1 MGGGLDGFAD
11 GGFNGEAMKGRHR
24 VREMVLSCLYAAET
38 EGGEP
43 NAILKARLGDG
54 HLDEREKVF
63 ARALFENTLASREK
77 LDAEIEPKLKNW
89 KLARIALLD
98 RIIMRMALAEWHF
111 FPDIPEKVSIDE
123 AVELAKKFS
132 TAESGHFVN
141 GILDAIF
148 KDPDLRN
155 AKLV

>member
-1 MGGGLDGFAD
+1 
-11 GGFNGEAMKGRHR
+11 MKGRHR
-24 VREMVLSCLYAAET
+24 VREAVLSCLYAAES
-38 EGGEP
+38 EAGSPLE
-43 NAILKARLGDG
+43 ILKNRLQEQDWSEG
-54 HLDEREKVF
+54 EREF
-63 ARALFENTLASREK
+63 AHGLFEKTFHNREK
-77 LDAEIEPKLKNW
+77 LDGEIEPKLKNW
-89 KLARIALLD
+89 KLSRIALLD

-111 FPDIPEKVSIDE
+111 FPDIPEKVAIDE

>member
-1 MGGGLDGFAD
+1 
-11 GGFNGEAMKGRHR
+11 MKGRHR
-24 VREMVLSCLYAAET
+24 VREMVLSCLYAVET

-43 NAILKARLGDG
+43 KEILKSRLADD
-54 HLDEREKVF
+54 HLDEKEKAF
-63 ARALFENTLASREK
+63 ARALFEKTFTSRER
-77 LDAEIEPKLKNW
+77 LDAEIEPKLKHW
-89 KLARIALLD
+89 KLSRIALLD

>member
-1 MGGGLDGFAD
+1 
-11 GGFNGEAMKGRHR
+11 MKGRHR
-24 VREMVLSCLYAAET
+24 VREMVLSCLYAAEA

-43 NAILKARLGDG
+43 NEILKTRLVDD
-54 HLDEREKVF
+54 HLDEKEKVF
-63 ARALFENTLASREK
+63 ARALFEKTLAGRER

-89 KLARIALLD
+89 KLSRIALLD

-111 FPDIPEKVSIDE
+111 FQDIPEKVSIDE

-148 KDPDLRN
+148 KDPELRN
-155 AKLV
+155 AKPV

>member
-1 MGGGLDGFAD
+1 
-11 GGFNGEAMKGRHR
+11 
-24 VREMVLSCLYAAET
+24 
-38 EGGEP
+38 
-43 NAILKARLGDG
+43 
-54 HLDEREKVF
+54 
-63 ARALFENTLASREK
+63 
-77 LDAEIEPKLKNW
+77 
-89 KLARIALLD
+89 
-98 RIIMRMALAEWHF
+98 LAEWHF

-148 KDPDLRN
+148 KDPERQN

>member
-1 MGGGLDGFAD
+1 
-11 GGFNGEAMKGRHR
+11 MKGRHQ
-24 VREMVLSCLYAAET
+24 VREMVLSCLYAVEAEAGAP
-38 EGGEP
+38 EEV
-43 NAILKARLGDG
+43 LKTRLVDD
-54 HLDEREKVF
+54 HLDEKEKVF
-63 ARALFENTLASREK
+63 ARALFEKTFASREK
-77 LDAEIEPKLKNW
+77 LDGEIEPKLKNW
-89 KLARIALLD
+89 KLSRIALLD

-148 KDPDLRN
+148 KDPELRN

>member
-1 MGGGLDGFAD
+1 
-11 GGFNGEAMKGRHR
+11 MKGRHQI
-24 VREMVLSCLYAAET
+24 RELVLSCLYAAES
-38 EGGEP
+38 EAGPPGD
-43 NAILKARLGDG
+43 ILNARLAELNLNDA
-54 HLDEREKVF
+54 EKKF
-63 ARALFENTLASREK
+63 AGALFDKTFVHREK

-89 KLARIALLD
+89 KLSRIALLD

-111 FPDIPEKVSIDE
+111 FPDIPETVSIDE
-123 AVELAKKFS
+123 AVELAKRFS

-148 KDPDLRN
+148 KDPELRS

>member
-1 MGGGLDGFAD
+1 
-11 GGFNGEAMKGRHR
+11 MKGRHR
-24 VREMVLSCLYAAET
+24 VRELVLSCLYAAET
-38 EGGEP
+38 EGGAP
-43 NAILKARLGDG
+43 NEILKTRLADDY
-54 HLDEREKVF
+54 LDEKEKEF
-63 ARALFENTLASREK
+63 AQALFEKTFASREK
-77 LDAEIEPKLKNW
+77 MDAEIEPKLKNW
-89 KLARIALLD
+89 KLSRIALLD

-148 KDPDLRN
+148 KDRVLRN
-155 AKLV
+155 TKLV

>member
-1 MGGGLDGFAD
+1 
-11 GGFNGEAMKGRHR
+11 MKGRHR
-24 VREMVLSCLYAAET
+24 VREIVLSCLYATEV
-38 EGGEP
+38 EGGASEE
-43 NAILKARLGDG
+43 IFRTRLR
-54 HLDEREKVF
+54 DESLGEKEKDF
-63 ARALFENTLASREK
+63 ARALFEKTFSNWDK
-77 LDAEIEPKLKNW
+77 LDREIEPKLKNW
-89 KLARIALLD
+89 KLSRIALLD

-111 FPDIPEKVSIDE
+111 FPDIPEKVSLDE

-148 KDPDLRN
+148 KDLELRN

>member
-1 MGGGLDGFAD
+1 
-11 GGFNGEAMKGRHR
+11 MKGRHR
-24 VREMVLSCLYAAET
+24 VREMVLSCLYAAEA
-38 EGGEP
+38 EVGAP
-43 NAILKARLGDG
+43 DDILKTHLKEDYLDG
-54 HLDEREKVF
+54 KEKEF
-63 ARALFENTLASREK
+63 ASTLFQKTFVNREK
-77 LDAEIEPKLKNW
+77 LDGEIEPKLKNW
-89 KLARIALLD
+89 KLSRIALLD

-148 KDPDLRN
+148 KDPEWRN
-155 AKLV
+155 AKPV

>member
-1 MGGGLDGFAD
+1 
-11 GGFNGEAMKGRHR
+11 MKGRHR
-24 VREMVLSCLYAAET
+24 VREMVLSCLYAAEAEAGT
-38 EGGEP
+38 PEE
-43 NAILKARLGDG
+43 ILKIRLQDDN
-54 HLDEREKVF
+54 LDEKEKEF
-63 ARALFENTLASREK
+63 ARALFDKTFSNRTK
-77 LDAEIEPKLKNW
+77 LDGEIEPKLKNW
-89 KLARIALLD
+89 KLSRIALLD
-98 RIIMRMALAEWHF
+98 RIIMRIALAEWHF

-148 KDPDLRN
+148 KDPELRN

>member
-1 MGGGLDGFAD
+1 
-11 GGFNGEAMKGRHR
+11 MKGRHR
-24 VREMVLSCLYAAET
+24 VREMVLSWLYAT
-38 EGGEP
+38 EVEAGAPEE
-43 NAILKARLGDG
+43 ILKTHLTDD
-54 HLDEREKVF
+54 HLDEKEKEF
-63 ARALFENTLASREK
+63 ARALFEKTLSNREK
-77 LDAEIEPKLKNW
+77 LDGEIEPKLKNW
-89 KLARIALLD
+89 KLSRIALLD

-148 KDPDLRN
+148 KDPQLRN
-155 AKLV
+155 AKLI

>member
-1 MGGGLDGFAD
+1 
-11 GGFNGEAMKGRHR
+11 MKGRHR
-24 VREMVLSCLYAAET
+24 VREMVLSCLYAAEA
-38 EGGEP
+38 EAGAPEE
-43 NAILKARLGDG
+43 ILKIRLQDDN
-54 HLDEREKVF
+54 LDEKEKEF
-63 ARALFENTLASREK
+63 ARALFDKTFSNRAK
-77 LDAEIEPKLKNW
+77 LDGEIEPKLKNW
-89 KLARIALLD
+89 KLSRIALLD

-123 AVELAKKFS
+123 AVELSKKFS

-148 KDPDLRN
+148 KDPELRN

>member
-1 MGGGLDGFAD
+1 
-11 GGFNGEAMKGRHR
+11 MKGRHR
-24 VREMVLSCLYAAET
+24 VRELVLSCLYAVEQEAGAPE
-38 EGGEP
+38 E
-43 NAILKARLGDG
+43 ILKTHLQEDQLDG
-54 HLDEREKVF
+54 KEKEF
-63 ARALFENTLASREK
+63 ARALFEKTFVNRGK
-77 LDAEIEPKLKNW
+77 LDGEIEPKLKNW
-89 KLARIALLD
+89 KLSRIALLD

-148 KDPDLRN
+148 KDPERRN

>member
-1 MGGGLDGFAD
+1 
-11 GGFNGEAMKGRHR
+11 MKGRHR
-24 VREMVLSCLYAAET
+24 VREMVLSCLYAAEV
-38 EGGEP
+38 EGGAP
-43 NAILKARLGDG
+43 NEILKVRLADD
-54 HLDEREKVF
+54 HLDENERGFACALLEKAF
-63 ARALFENTLASREK
+63 ANREK
-77 LDAEIEPKLKNW
+77 LDREIEPKLKNW
-89 KLARIALLD
+89 KLSRIALLD

-148 KDPDLRN
+148 KDPELRN